1 MTRLPP
7 GRGLEPFQGY
17 AVLSVMTFRLVIAA
31 GFAVP
36 MLTSTAA
43 CGLEAQTR
51 AEGMFDRTLAVGGP
65 VTLDIR
71 TGSGGIEIRRG
82 PAESIRIVGRIRAG
96 RAWFSADVEERV
108 RQIEAVP
115 PIAQDGDTIRVG
127 RSGDDSLFRNVS
139 ISYEVTV
146 PMDTRVQSHTGSG
159 SQTISDLDGPI
170 DASTGSGRLTLRNI
184 RGDVRASTGSGGIQA
199 EAIGGSFVG
208 RAGSGRIDVSQMGE
222 ADVTVSTGSGGI
234 GVKGARRSLRAR
246 AGSGSIEL
254 EGRPAGNWDV
264 ETGSGGVRIDF
275 SEDSAFELNARTGSG
290 SINMTHP
297 ISLVDS
303 RSRTRLRGTV
313 RGGGSRVDLS
323 TGSGSIQID

>member
-1 MTRLPP
+1 MHFTVSSVRRKTTSAGLLLLLVASAGCRLD
-7 GRGLEPFQGY
+7 
-17 AVLSVMTFRLVIAA
+17 
-31 GFAVP
+31 
-36 MLTSTAA
+36 
-43 CGLEAQTR
+43 AQTR

-65 VTLDIR
+65 VTLEIR

-82 PAESIRIVGRIRAG
+82 PADSIRVIGRIRAG
-96 RAWFSADVEERV
+96 SSWFRSDVEEQV
-108 RQIEAVP
+108 RRIEAAP
-115 PIAQDGDTIRVG
+115 PIEQEGDTIRVG
-127 RSGDDSLFRNVS
+127 RVGDSPLFRNIS

-146 PMDTRVQSHTGSG
+146 PMATRVQSHTGSG
-159 SQTISDLDGPI
+159 SQTISDLDGPV
-170 DASTGSGRLTLRNI
+170 DASTGSGRVNLRNI
-184 RGDVRASTGSGGIQA
+184 RSDVRASTGSGGIAA

-208 RAGSGRIDVSQMGE
+208 RAGSGHVDVSQAGE
-222 ADVTVSTGSGGI
+222 GDVSVATGSGGI
-234 GVKGARRSLRAR
+234 GVRGARRALHAR
-246 AGSGSIEL
+246 AGSGSIEI

-275 SEDSAFELNARTGSG
+275 PEDSAFELNARTGSG

-303 RSRTRLRGTV
+303 RSRTRLRGMV

>member
-1 MTRLPP
+1 MTI
-7 GRGLEPFQGY
+7 
-17 AVLSVMTFRLVIAA
+17 RLVKAA
-31 GFAVP
+31 TITVLVLGSA
-36 MLTSTAA
+36 TA
-43 CGLEAQTR
+43 CRLDAQTR
-51 AEGMFDRTLAVGGP
+51 AEGMFDRTLAVNGP

-71 TGSGGIEIRRG
+71 TGSGGIEIHRG
-82 PAESIRIVGRIRAG
+82 PAESIRVIGRIRAG
-96 RAWFSADVEERV
+96 SSWRRSDVEERV
-108 RQIEAVP
+108 REIEAAP
-115 PIAQDGDTIRVG
+115 PIVQDGNTIRVG
-127 RSGDDSLFRNVS
+127 GTRDDSLFRNIS
-139 ISYEVTV
+139 ISYDVTV
-146 PMDTRVQSHTGSG
+146 PMDTQVQSHTGSG
-159 SQTISDLDGPI
+159 SQTISEVGGPI

-208 RAGSGRIDVSQMGE
+208 RAGSGHIDLSQTGE

-234 GVKGARRSLRAR
+234 DVRGARRSLRAR

-275 SEDSAFELNARTGSG
+275 PEDSAFELNARTGSG
-290 SINMTHP
+290 GINLTHP

-303 RSRTRLRGTV
+303 RSRSRLRGTV

>member
-1 MTRLPP
+1 MHFNVRSARAGHARPLRKITSVGLLVLLVASTGCRLD
-7 GRGLEPFQGY
+7 
-17 AVLSVMTFRLVIAA
+17 
-31 GFAVP
+31 
-36 MLTSTAA
+36 
-43 CGLEAQTR
+43 AQTR

-65 VTLDIR
+65 VTLEIR
-71 TGSGGIEIRRG
+71 TGSGSIDIRRG
-82 PAESIRIVGRIRAG
+82 PAESIRVIGRIRAG
-96 RAWFSADVEERV
+96 SSWFRSDVEEQV
-108 RQIEAVP
+108 RRLEAAP
-115 PIAQDGDTIRVG
+115 PIEQDGDTIRVG
-127 RSGDDSLFRNVS
+127 RTSDSSLFRNIS

-159 SQTISDLDGPI
+159 SQTISDLDGPV
-170 DASTGSGRLTLRNI
+170 DASTGSGRVNLRNHI
-184 RGDVRASTGSGGIQA
+184 NVSQAGEADVSVATGSGGI
-199 EAIGGSFVG
+199 
-208 RAGSGRIDVSQMGE
+208 DVR
-222 ADVTVSTGSGGI
+222 
-234 GVKGARRSLRAR
+234 GARRALHAR

-275 SEDSAFELNARTGSG
+275 SDDSAFELNARTGSG

-297 ISLVDS
+297 ITPLDS